1 MVGQGGGEEA
11 RGGGVRGVV
20 VGAGRNR
27 ASVDVEGDAQRRSL
41 GNDETSLALQ
51 VGVEGSAA
59 KAERCVRGRLRL
71 PSNGSEELGRLT
83 VGLNEEEA
91 RERAVHATGC
101 ARDKGDERNGVI
113 VSVLS
118 AVGVDFLGSTL
129 LQGSIDVEGCGVVEG
144 AIQMKLPTAPVAL
157 VRLLKVGDE
166 SAGARCIGEVP
177 DELDVSTLLSATVG

>member
-1 MVGQGGGEEA
+1 MKRKGKVVGQGGGEEA

-20 VGAGRNR
+20 VGAGRKR
-27 ASVDVEGDAQRRSL
+27 ASVDVEGDAQRCSL

-71 PSNGSEELGRLT
+71 PMSNGCEELGRLT
-83 VGLNEEEA
+83 VGLKEEEA
-91 RERAVHATGC
+91 RELAVHATGC
-101 ARDKGDERNGVI
+101 ARDEGDERNGVI

-129 LQGSIDVEGCGVVEG
+129 LQGSIYVERCGVVEG
-144 AIQMKLPTAPVAL
+144 AI
-157 VRLLKVGDE
+157 
-166 SAGARCIGEVP
+166 
-177 DELDVSTLLSATVG
+177 